1 MGVAQSSHYV
11 FTRSML
17 ATWAGCCVLF
27 GASLVYV
34 GANQGWFKL
43 NKAENSHKPSS
54 VSDDKSAEL
63 IATQLMQSPAA
74 RECLDNPDEWKR
86 VPFFWLT
93 SEEMR
98 KAAFLPGTLHAPN
111 RLGAEPI
118 CFMNRDRKQFV
129 TIMHI
134 GKYLCGHEGIVH
146 GGVQAAL
153 FDEITA
159 RPAFWNSP
167 LNVALTASLKINY
180 RRPAIA
186 DQLFVVR
193 TQLKEMDGRK
203 AVVTAQLEDKKGN
216 ILSDAEALY
225 ITPKDDS
232 LVPDQSAFF
241 SKMEDVYPGR
251 F

>member
-1 MGVAQSSHYV
+1 MGVAQSSHYI

-17 ATWAGCCVLF
+17 ATWAGCCMLF

-34 GANQGWFKL
+34 GANQGWFKVKS
-43 NKAENSHKPSS
+43 KAP
-54 VSDDKSAEL
+54 VSNNPEEAL
-63 IATQLMQSPAA
+63 ATQLMESKAA
-74 RECLDNPDEWKR
+74 RECLDNPDDWKR
-86 VPFFWLT
+86 VPFFWLA
-93 SEEMR
+93 SEKLR
-98 KAAFLPGTLHAPN
+98 QASLFPGTFHTPN
-111 RLGAEPI
+111 RLGVEPL
-118 CFMNRDRKQFV
+118 CFINRDRKRFV
-129 TIMHI
+129 IILHI

-159 RPAFWNSP
+159 KPAFWNSP
-167 LNVALTASLKINY
+167 LNVALTASLKVNY
-180 RRPAIA
+180 RKPAIA

-203 AVVTAQLEDKKGN
+203 AVVTAQLEDNKGN
-216 ILSDAEALY
+216 VLSDAEALY
-225 ITPKDDS
+225 ITPKDNS

-241 SKMEDVYPGR
+241 SKMDTAYPGR